1 MVPEKGKKYAIG
13 YVGEFE
19 YDGWSGVAEHTGE
32 HDVESSDGEEV
43 LLFEFKC
50 DDVIGQ
56 FAALFPEDAILAE
69 VK

>member
-32 HDVESSDGEEV
+32 FEVEAGDGEEV
-43 LLFEFKC
+43 LLFEFQIN
-50 DDVIGQ
+50 DGPRVL
-56 FAALFPEDAILAE
+56 ALFPEDAILAE